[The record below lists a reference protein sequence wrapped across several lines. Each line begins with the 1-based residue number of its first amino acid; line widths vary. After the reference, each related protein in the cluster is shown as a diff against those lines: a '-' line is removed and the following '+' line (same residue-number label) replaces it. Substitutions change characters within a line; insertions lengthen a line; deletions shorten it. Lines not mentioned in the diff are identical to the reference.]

1 MKIGRVGKKRTRN
14 HNPGTTITSSVAVA
28 TVIAKLK
35 QF

>member
-1 MKIGRVGKKRTRN
+1 MKIGKVAKKRTRN